1 MPFLPF
7 ILIICAALT
16 HALWNFFVKGGEDK
30 LVTLWL
36 VIGFMVVVYTI
47 PVAITFDI
55 SDLAWP
61 TWGFL
66 LATGCIHA
74 VYFFLLAS
82 AYTYGD
88 ISLAYPIARGSGIVF
103 TALFSTVLFKEFPS
117 LWGTLGIAVVVLGVF
132 MLMRRGRNNPR
143 PVNLRTVLLSVGVG
157 LTLWGFY
164 SVDKIGIAYL
174 PPYHYMYFLIMATFL
189 ILTPFILI
197 FRRKFILNEIRV
209 SWKQVI
215 AGGVVFPFSYIFSLW
230 AMTLAPL
237 AYVSGVREVSI
248 AFGATL
254 GVIFYRERPILW
266 RILGACI
273 IASGVLVIGLRG

>member
-7 ILIICAALT
+7 ILIICGALT

-36 VIGFMVVVYTI
+36 GMGFLMVVYTI
-47 PVAITFDI
+47 PVAITFSI

-61 TWGFL
+61 AWGFL

-74 VYFFLLAS
+74 IYFFLLAS

-88 ISLAYPIARGSGIVF
+88 ISLVYPIARGSGIVF
-103 TALFSTVLFKEFPS
+103 TTLFSILLFKEFPS
-117 LWGTLGIAVVVLGVF
+117 LWGTLGIVVVVLGVF
-132 MLMRRGRNNPR
+132 MLMRRRRNNPR
-143 PVNLRTVLLSVGVG
+143 PVKLRTILLSVAVG
-157 LTLWGFY
+157 LTIWGFY
-164 SVDKIGIAYL
+164 SVDNIGIAYL
-174 PPYHYMYFLIMATFL
+174 PAYHYIYFLIMAAFL
-189 ILTPFILI
+189 ALMPFILI
-197 FRRKFILNEIRV
+197 FRRKSILNEIRV

-215 AGGVVFPFSYIFSLW
+215 AGGFVFPFSYTFSLW

-237 AYVSGVREVSI
+237 AYVSGVREVSV
-248 AFGATL
+248 AFGAAL